1 LYADLAAAQ
10 VDELRTL
17 REAAADQPVVDTL
30 TRAVRALLGSASAE
44 ANPDAHFTELG
55 GDSLSALTFS
65 NLLHEIFGIV
75 VPVGDIIGP
84 ATNLGQLAEYIEAE
98 RGSGAKRPTFA
109 TVHGQGTAQL
119 HASDLTLDKFIDVT
133 RLADAKTLPHTAG
146 RPHTVLLTGAN
157 GYLGRFLCLEW
168 LERLSQTGGRL
179 ICVVRGGDAV
189 TARTRLEGVFD
200 SGDPELLRHFH
211 ELAADHLEVL
221 SGDIGQPNLGLD
233 EATWDRLA
241 QSVDLIV
248 HSAALVNHVLPY
260 GQLFGPNVVGTAEL
274 IHLAITTRIKPIT
287 YLSTVAVAMSVGPVD
302 FQEDGDIRA
311 ISPVRRIDET
321 YANGYANSKWAGEVL
336 LREAHALCGLPVA
349 VFRSD
354 MILAHTRYIGQ
365 LNVPDAFT
373 RLIFSLLATGIAPRS
388 FYETDAQGNRSRAHY
403 DGLPADF
410 VAKSITILG
419 EQATEG
425 FRSFDVMNPYDDGV
439 SQDTF
444 VDWLIDAGH
453 KIQRIDDYKDW
464 LARFETALRALPE
477 KQRQQ
482 TVLPLLNAYQKPEKP
497 LRGAPAPTE
506 VFHAAVREAKIGAGK
521 DIPHLSAPLIDK
533 YVTDLQYL
541 GLL

>member
-1 LYADLAAAQ
+1 M
-10 VDELRTL
+10 
-17 REAAADQPVVDTL
+17 
-30 TRAVRALLGSASAE
+30 
-44 ANPDAHFTELG
+44 
-55 GDSLSALTFS
+55 
-65 NLLHEIFGIV
+65 
-75 VPVGDIIGP
+75 
-84 ATNLGQLAEYIEAE
+84 
-98 RGSGAKRPTFA
+98 
-109 TVHGQGTAQL
+109 
-119 HASDLTLDKFIDVT
+119 
-133 RLADAKTLPHTAG
+133 
-146 RPHTVLLTGAN
+146 
-157 GYLGRFLCLEW
+157 
-168 LERLSQTGGRL
+168 
-179 ICVVRGGDAV
+179 
-189 TARTRLEGVFD
+189 
-200 SGDPELLRHFH
+200 
-211 ELAADHLEVL
+211 AADHLEVL

-233 EATWDRLA
+233 QATWNRLA

-248 HSAALVNHVLPY
+248 HPAALVNHVLPY

-287 YLSTVAVAMSVGPVD
+287 YLSSVAVAMSVGPVD

-311 ISPVRRIDET
+311 IRPVRPIDET

-336 LREAHALCGLPVA
+336 LREAHDLCGLPVA

-388 FYETDAQGNRSRAHY
+388 FYETDPGENRLRAHF

-410 VAKSITILG
+410 VADSITTLG
-419 EQATEG
+419 EQVTEG
-425 FRSFDVMNPYDDGV
+425 FHSFDVMNPYDDGV
-439 SQDTF
+439 SLDTF
-444 VDWLIDAGH
+444 VDWRTDAGH

-497 LRGAPAPTE
+497 LRGASAPTG
-506 VFHAAVREAKIGAGK
+506 VFHAAVRAAKIGAGK

-533 YVTDLQYL
+533 YVTDLQHL